1 MCPADSKVI
10 LNYDNVP
17 DLENRYKGAVI
28 QPYEPGASRA
38 KYFMADTV
46 HMTRRH
52 GMSWEQM
59 YTLAKQAAPLAVH
72 LVVDGMPADISKEEN
87 TGAVP
92 VSMFTSHPVYAC

>member
-1 MCPADSKVI
+1 MSGKVV
-10 LNYDNVP
+10 LNYDNLNLDSRYP
-17 DLENRYKGAVI
+17 DAII
-28 QPYEPGASRA
+28 QKFEPGASHAR
-38 KYFMADTV
+38 YYMADTV
-46 HMTRRH
+46 HMIRRH

-59 YTLAKQAAPLAVH
+59 YSLAKQAAPLAVH